1 MHGIVEVLVADTV
14 SVKIMGLAE
23 TLVSH
28 NVGVP
33 GPQMA
38 AVVFPTDQDGWDQQ
52 QEDDHSDREPTH
64 TMQEP
69 PTGNRRA
76 FRSHSCDELL
86 KQEDRDR

>member
-1 MHGIVEVLVADTV
+1 MHGIVEALVADTV

-23 TLVSH
+23 VLVSR
-28 NVGVP
+28 NACVP

-38 AVVFPTDQDGWDQQ
+38 AVVFPTDQDGRDQQ
-52 QEDDHSDREPTH
+52 QEDDHSDHEPTY
-64 TMQEP
+64 TIQEP

-86 KQEDRDR
+86 KQEDCDR